1 MTSLL
6 LLLPSTSTRPT
17 DSLSGW
23 LHGTHFR
30 QDALTVEIFAR
41 DEAVLS
47 VPPPAAPPAA
57 STSNEAEAVERGI
70 PWPWGGGS
78 SGPAAP
84 PPPPSPPWAVSVSIH
99 GLDCHGIS
107 VEGLS
112 SSVSDTTPPT
122 LSLSLGSAGFS
133 CFVER
138 LDVQHG
144 GAGADAAGPVV
155 PIRLSDHTVSILGQL
170 TALTPLSRV
179 GISGAGVSADFAVT
193 LTPTGA
199 SGLPAALRLD
209 RSRATI
215 LAGGAA
221 SSEPLAW
228 SLSGRFCRS
237 VSIPTGGL
245 AVDVEST
252 GGLGDVMLEG
262 VASLVTSLVN

>member
-6 LLLPSTSTRPT
+6 LLLPVAWRQT

-30 QDALTVEIFAR
+30 QDALTIEIFAR
-41 DEAVLS
+41 DEAVS
-47 VPPPAAPPAA
+47 VPLPAAPPAA
-57 STSNEAEAVERGI
+57 STSGEAEAVERGI

-155 PIRLSDHTVSILGQL
+155 PIRLSDQTVSILGQL

-209 RSRATI
+209 RSRVTI
-215 LAGGAA
+215 LAGRRLRASPLRGACRGGSVGA
-221 SSEPLAW
+221 SRSRREGSRSTSRAREASATSCSRASPLSSQA
-228 SLSGRFCRS
+228 
-237 VSIPTGGL
+237 
-245 AVDVEST
+245 
-252 GGLGDVMLEG
+252 
-262 VASLVTSLVN
+262 